1 MVCLDQQLYCPL
13 PALMMLIL
21 QTACFREERDVLVFG
36 PQEWITTL
44 HFAFQD
50 RENLVCVCVC
60 VVCVCVCGVGVGV
73 CVCVCVVCV

>member
-1 MVCLDQQLYCPL
+1 MLCLCQQLHCPL
-13 PALMMLIL
+13 LALMMLIL

-60 VVCVCVCGVGVGV
+60 VCVVCVCVWGVI
-73 CVCVCVVCV
+73 